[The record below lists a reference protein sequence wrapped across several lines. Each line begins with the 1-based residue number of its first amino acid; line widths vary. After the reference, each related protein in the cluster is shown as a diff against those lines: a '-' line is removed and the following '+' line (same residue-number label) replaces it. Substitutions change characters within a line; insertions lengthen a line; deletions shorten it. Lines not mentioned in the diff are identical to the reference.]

1 MADNTSTTSSLEG
14 QHEELRMDQLLLE
27 AATSGDSASMK
38 DMASQDPSMLL
49 RTTPAGNTC
58 LHISSIHGHEAFCLD
73 VVTLEVSLLTTV
85 NLDRETPLLA
95 AVKSGSVIL
104 ASVLLRWYREHRLS
118 KAILEKDID
127 GCNALHHAIRSG
139 HRKLAME
146 LIDAEPVLSTH
157 VNRMNESPM
166 YIAAMR
172 DFTDIS
178 EILLEIPVSAHMGPW
193 GQNTLQAAVK
203 NGNAGLAKRI
213 VETRPGLAKEADNN
227 RCTPL
232 SSAVYRGLVDV
243 LRVLL
248 EHDCSLGY
256 EVPSNGNP
264 FLSYAAYEGH
274 LDVAEELLKYC
285 PDTPYRSTQDAC
297 WTSLHVAVYE
307 DQVEFTEF
315 ILRTPQLRKLIN
327 MRDSNGKTA
336 LHLAVEKCNPKM
348 VVALLSHDDIDTTVL
363 DNEGVT
369 AAWVLAHVI
378 DHAKTLNWN
387 EVSMLMAR
395 ADPQDAK
402 TLYNLH
408 THTKHKA
415 TLESRKEAKSLTQT
429 YTSNTSLVAIL
440 ITTVTFAAAFTLPG
454 GYSNDAGSE
463 GLPIMSRKLS
473 FQAFLISDVL
483 AMCCSFAV
491 AFICIIARWGD
502 YEFLIYYISATK
514 KLMWF
519 AYVATTTAFST
530 GLYTVLAPRLH
541 WLAIAICVMVAL
553 LPIFTKLLG
562 EWPVLKLR
570 FRLGKTFNSDLLDMV

>member
-1 MADNTSTTSSLEG
+1 
-14 QHEELRMDQLLLE
+14 
-27 AATSGDSASMK
+27 
-38 DMASQDPSMLL
+38 
-49 RTTPAGNTC
+49 
-58 LHISSIHGHEAFCLD
+58 
-73 VVTLEVSLLTTV
+73 
-85 NLDRETPLLA
+85 
-95 AVKSGSVIL
+95 
-104 ASVLLRWYREHRLS
+104 
-118 KAILEKDID
+118 
-127 GCNALHHAIRSG
+127 
-139 HRKLAME
+139 ME

-172 DFTDIS
+172 DFTDSS

-227 RCTPL
+227 GCTPL

-256 EVPSNGNP
+256 DVPSN
-264 FLSYAAYEGH
+264 
-274 LDVAEELLKYC
+274 
-285 PDTPYRSTQDAC
+285 DAC

-387 EVSMLMAR
+387 EVSMLMVR

>member
-14 QHEELRMDQLLLE
+14 RHEELWMDQGLLE
-27 AATSGDSASMK
+27 AATYGDSASMK
-38 DMASQDPSMLL
+38 AMASQDPDMLL

-58 LHISSIHGHEAFCLD
+58 LHISSIHGHEAFCMD
-73 VVTLEVSLLTTV
+73 VVALKESLLTTV
-85 NLDRETPLLA
+85 NVDRETPLLA
-95 AVKSGSVIL
+95 AVKSGFVIL
-104 ASVLLRWYREHRLS
+104 ASVLLRLYCDPRLS
-118 KAILEKDID
+118 KAILEKDIE
-127 GCNALHHAIRSG
+127 GCNVLHHAIRSG
-139 HRKLAME
+139 HRKLALE
-146 LIDAEPVLSTH
+146 LIKAQPALSTH

-178 EILLEIPVSAHMGPW
+178 EALLEVRDSAHMGPC

-203 NGNAGLAKRI
+203 NGNAGLAKKI
-213 VETRPGLAKEADNN
+213 MKTRPWLAKEADKNG
-227 RCTPL
+227 CTPL

-243 LRVLL
+243 ARVLL
-248 EHDCSLGY
+248 EHDFSLGY
-256 EVPSNGNP
+256 EVPMNGNP

-274 LDVAEELLKYC
+274 LDVAQELLKHC
-285 PDTPYRSTQDAC
+285 PDTPYRSTHDAR

-315 ILRTPQLRKLIN
+315 LLRTPQLRKLIN

-369 AAWVLAHVI
+369 PAWVLAHLI

-387 EVSMLMAR
+387 EVSMLMVR
-395 ADPQDAK
+395 ADPRDAN

-415 TLESRKEAKSLTQT
+415 ALESRKEAKSLTQT
-429 YTSNTSLVAIL
+429 YTTNTSLVAIL

-454 GYSNDAGSE
+454 GYSNDARSE
-463 GLPIMSRKLS
+463 GVPIMSRKFA

-483 AMCCSFAV
+483 AMCSSFAV

-530 GLYTVLAPRLH
+530 GLYTVLAPHLH
-541 WLAIAICVMVAL
+541 WLAIAICLLVAL
-553 LPIFTKLLG
+553 LPILTKLLG
-562 EWPVLKLR
+562 EWPVWKLR
-570 FRLGKTFNSDLLDMV
+570 LRLGKAFNSHLLDMV

>member
-14 QHEELRMDQLLLE
+14 RREELWMDQHLLE
-27 AATSGDSASMK
+27 AATSGDSALMK
-38 DMASQDPSMLL
+38 AMELQNPSMLL

-58 LHISSIHGHEAFCLD
+58 LHISSIHGHEAFCTD
-73 VVTLEVSLLTTV
+73 VVALEASLLTTV

-95 AVKSGSVIL
+95 AVKSGFVIL
-104 ASVLLRWYREHRLS
+104 ASVLLRLYRERRLS

-139 HRKLAME
+139 HRKLALE
-146 LIDAEPVLSTH
+146 LIEAEPALSTH

-172 DFTDIS
+172 NFTDIS
-178 EILLEIPVSAHMGPW
+178 ENLLEIPDSAHMGPW

-213 VETRPGLAKEADNN
+213 METRPGLAKEADNN
-227 RCTPL
+227 GCTPL

-243 LRVLL
+243 ARVLL

-256 EVPSNGNP
+256 EVPSN
-264 FLSYAAYEGH
+264 
-274 LDVAEELLKYC
+274 
-285 PDTPYRSTQDAC
+285 DAC
-297 WTSLHVAVYE
+297 WTSLHVAVYD

-327 MRDSNGKTA
+327 MQDSNGKTA
-336 LHLAVEKCNPKM
+336 LHLAVEKFNPKM

-363 DNEGVT
+363 DNKGVT
-369 AAWVLAHVI
+369 PAWVLAHVI

-387 EVSMLMAR
+387 EVSMLMVR
-395 ADPQDAK
+395 ADPRDAN

-408 THTKHKA
+408 TQIKHKA

-463 GLPIMSRKLS
+463 GLPIMSRKFA
-473 FQAFLISDVL
+473 FQTFLISDVL
-483 AMCCSFAV
+483 AMCSSFAV

-530 GLYTVLAPRLH
+530 GLYTVLAPHLH
-541 WLAIAICVMVAL
+541 WLATAICLVVAL
-553 LPIFTKLLG
+553 LPILTKLLG
-562 EWPVLKLR
+562 EWPVWKLR
-570 FRLGKTFNSDLLDMV
+570 LRLGKAFNSDLLDMV